1 MDGGL
6 DSVEKAVPFMPAE
19 RVNPS
24 HRSERE
30 KERKFAQTLEEE
42 FEEEQKKDRK
52 AHDKDTVTLSDDADK
67 KLSQDHQSD
76 HESTQDEPDV
86 EENEKESTA
95 SPEEGH
101 IDLKA

>member
-19 RVNPS
+19 RVNPL

-42 FEEEQKKDRK
+42 LEEEKKKSRE
-52 AHDKDTVTLSDDADK
+52 AHEQDQVTLSSDAGNQQPQPQKPDEEQPGEEDSDK
-67 KLSQDHQSD
+67 PG
-76 HESTQDEPDV
+76 E
-86 EENEKESTA
+86 A
-95 SPEEGH
+95 SKPGPEDGH

>member
-24 HRSERE
+24 HRSERD

-42 FEEEQKKDRK
+42 LEEELEKGRK
-52 AHDKDTVTLSDDADK
+52 GHDKDSVTLS
-67 KLSQDHQSD
+67 
-76 HESTQDEPDV
+76 
-86 EENEKESTA
+86 KESESKLTDQHEQNA
-95 SPEEGH
+95 EPEPERAEPEETDKDTSPGPEEGH
-101 IDLKA
+101 VDLIA